1 VSRIAAPSDKR
12 FRRAHV
18 KPARRRRWRTVVRP
32 LAKYGL
38 LAALVVY
45 GLYRG
50 GQVIA
55 DARVLQ
61 VHEVDVRGNRQLSKK
76 AVVAVLEGLIG
87 ENILLIDLDVWRQT
101 LRRSPWVKDAS
112 LRRILPST
120 IEVSVQ
126 EREPVG
132 LGRIDNRLFLVDAHG
147 VLIDEYGPLYA
158 DFDLPIVDGL
168 QASKKNS
175 EPAAD
180 PVRAELAARLIRS
193 LRADA
198 DVGNRLSQVDVSNAR
213 NAGVM
218 LTGDPT
224 LLFVGNDRFLERVRS
239 YLELADTMNEHVPG
253 IDAVDLRFDNRVYV
267 RGAGKT
273 TRRAEVMPAAS
284 KAPPAKIGA
293 TDDLSRER

>member
-1 VSRIAAPSDKR
+1 
-12 FRRAHV
+12 
-18 KPARRRRWRTVVRP
+18 VRP
-32 LAKYGL
+32 LATYGL

-50 GQVIA
+50 GHVIA
-55 DARVLQ
+55 HARALQ

-76 AVVAVLEGLIG
+76 AVVAVLDGLMG
-87 ENILLIDLDVWRQT
+87 ENILLVDLEVWRQT

-112 LRRILPST
+112 LRRVLPST

-147 VLIDEYGPLYA
+147 VLIDEYGPQYA
-158 DFDLPIVDGL
+158 SVDLPIVDGL
-168 QASKKNS
+168 QVSKKKS

-180 PVRAELAARLIRS
+180 PIRAELAARLIRS
-193 LRADA
+193 IRADP
-198 DVGNRLSQVDVSNAR
+198 DVGNRLSQVDVSDSRNAR
-213 NAGVM
+213 VM
-218 LTGDPT
+218 LSGDPT

-239 YLELADTMNEHVPG
+239 YLELAETMNEHVQG
-253 IDAVDLRFDNRVYV
+253 IDSVDLRFDNRVYV
-267 RGAGKT
+267 RVAGKT
-273 TRRAEVMPAAS
+273 TRRPEVMPVAA

-293 TDDLSRER
+293 TDGLSRER